1 MKMIKLM
8 KKIKDVSVELD
19 EAVDTVSWI
28 DKWRIID
35 LQRKSEILLEDLKQF
50 QLNSSSREEEPKQ
63 KLLITTA
70 EQFLTEIRPAIQQLI
85 EIKIKEIKC
94 S

>member
-70 EQFLTEIRPAIQQLI
+70 EQFLTEIRTVIQQLI
-85 EIKIKEIKC
+85 KTKEIKC